1 MDESNQEVKY
11 AGFFT
16 RLLATLVD
24 IAAVSFVINIVGSAI
39 TLNTFIIL
47 AIWWLYVSIML
58 IKWRATI
65 GGKLFGIE
73 VLKSDDLKPLSF
85 KWASIRFFVSIAPF
99 FLYLYL
105 RGMQHMMDM
114 PPSPSM
120 SQLPQLIFM
129 LLPMVMFFTKKKQMI
144 HDFVV
149 HSVVIDVNVQM
160 NIKEAKQNK
169 SVHVGQKILRIVGT
183 LAFLA
188 IFGYLLF
195 YVSVLYMLSKSSQNS
210 YNASFSTHYKT
221 NNYND
226 SRIIFYNK
234 ELEKYS
240 EEFIDANSMYDIF
253 EADVKKDLSLGC
265 IQYFIRRKNRET
277 WIDEGSK
284 YRKNARNKYAN
295 TEDKI
300 KKAKQNSDYMGH
312 HFYTFDLNIVN
323 HVVDDVTKV
332 WSDKNE
338 SVCKNKLSTN
348 ELYEIFVRQ
357 YIARFDNENIH
368 SQFGSK
374 PQQREI
380 DWFNILKEKRSDI
393 FQQIQHQKERI
404 KEDEKRA
411 EEARIERNRKKI
423 EQRRLK
429 EIKVWK
435 DNDEALRQLKK
446 ILFIEKKNFQ
456 EIDALFAKVQNIDF
470 WIDGNHQGNLL
481 YQAIKLNDLNASKIL
496 LDKGA
501 STVKTSAIMNLA
513 LSNSVNVKLFE
524 LILLHHLKPKNYR
537 NINML
542 LINAIEQNSSNEKVK
557 IILTHMSEV
566 KKEYFYVVESAI
578 KACRDSQL
586 ISLLL
591 SKDTKLNQNE
601 RLFALLHKTAYK
613 CPNKKEIEELF
624 TLKKEIKLLEVKALK
639 SKFIRF
645 NN

>member
-1 MDESNQEVKY
+1 
-11 AGFFT
+11 
-16 RLLATLVD
+16 
-24 IAAVSFVINIVGSAI
+24 
-39 TLNTFIIL
+39 
-47 AIWWLYVSIML
+47 
-58 IKWRATI
+58 
-65 GGKLFGIE
+65 
-73 VLKSDDLKPLSF
+73 
-85 KWASIRFFVSIAPF
+85 
-99 FLYLYL
+99 
-105 RGMQHMMDM
+105 
-114 PPSPSM
+114 
-120 SQLPQLIFM
+120 
-129 LLPMVMFFTKKKQMI
+129 
-144 HDFVV
+144 
-149 HSVVIDVNVQM
+149 
-160 NIKEAKQNK
+160 
-169 SVHVGQKILRIVGT
+169 
-183 LAFLA
+183 
-188 IFGYLLF
+188 
-195 YVSVLYMLSKSSQNS
+195 
-210 YNASFSTHYKT
+210 
-221 NNYND
+221 
-226 SRIIFYNK
+226 
-234 ELEKYS
+234 
-240 EEFIDANSMYDIF
+240 MYDIF

-348 ELYEIFVRQ
+348 ELYEIFIRQ

-404 KEDEKRA
+404 KEDEKKA

-423 EQRRLK
+423 EQRRVK
-429 EIKVWK
+429 KAKVRK
-435 DNDEALRQLKK
+435 VNDEALKQLKK

-456 EIDALFAKVQNIDF
+456 EIDALFARVQNIDF
-470 WIDGNHQGNLL
+470 GIDGNHQGNLL
-481 YQAIKLNDLNASKIL
+481 YQAVKLNDLNASKIL

-557 IILTHMSEV
+557 IILTLMSEV